1 LHCQINLTKIKE
13 METTNQSKALNV
25 ILWIAQVIL
34 AGMFIMAGFMKTT
47 MPIEQLSASLPWTKD
62 VPVWVVR
69 FIGTSEFLGAL
80 GLILPSLLRIK
91 SILTPVAAMGII
103 AIMVMAAIFH
113 VTRTEFSGVV
123 FTVILASV
131 AAFIGWGRWKKAPIQ
146 SKIR

>member
-1 LHCQINLTKIKE
+1 
-13 METTNQSKALNV
+13 METTNQSKILNV
-25 ILWIAQVIL
+25 ILWIAQVVL
-34 AGMFIMAGFMKTT
+34 AVMFIMAGFIKTT
-47 MPIEQLSASLPWTKD
+47 MPIEQLSSSLPWTKD
-62 VPVWVVR
+62 VPLWLVR

-91 SILTPVAAMGII
+91 PILTPFATLGII

-113 VTRTEFSGVV
+113 VMRTEFSGVV

-131 AAFIGWGRWKKAPIQ
+131 AAFIGWGRWKKVPIQ

>member
-1 LHCQINLTKIKE
+1 

-25 ILWIAQVIL
+25 ILWIAQVVL
-34 AGMFIMAGFMKTT
+34 AVMFIMAGFMKTT

-113 VTRTEFSGVV
+113 VTTTEFSGVV
-123 FTVILASV
+123 FTVILASA
-131 AAFIGWGRWKKAPIQ
+131 AAFIGWGRWNKYRFKVK
-146 SKIR
+146 SDNRS